1 MRKLY
6 TVGVD
11 VNPRDR
17 WLFDSIRH
25 RNPATRFRRMRILY
39 TAGVGVSRWDKWL
52 FDSIHRRSPDPR
64 FRRMRILCTS
74 GGDVPLW
81 DRSLSEGM
89 LYSRLWASPHYNRYT
104 FRIADVDVRSDNMYM
119 NM

>member
-25 RNPATRFRRMRILY
+25 RNPATRFRRRL
-39 TAGVGVSRWDKWL
+39 
-52 FDSIHRRSPDPR
+52 
-64 FRRMRILCTS
+64 ILCTS